1 MVADAPHLSARV
13 GDASGTARVQLEGD
27 LDAATARVLDD
38 VVDSLVQGGSHSI
51 ELDCAGLEFMDSS
64 GLSSIV
70 RTMKLLGDDGRLR
83 LCNTGRHVR
92 KVVEICGLS
101 NLLAD

>member
-1 MVADAPHLSARV
+1 M
-13 GDASGTARVQLEGD
+13 TLEGD
-27 LDAATARVLDD
+27 LDAATAPVLDK
-38 VVDSLVQGGSHSI
+38 VVDRLIEGGSHAI

-70 RTMKLLGDDGRLR
+70 RTMKLLGADGALR

-101 NLLAD
+101 SLLHD